1 MRNNKKETKSDILSC
16 KRSLEEKENEK
27 GNEHYVDNWSID
39 KLCTKNVNGNNK
51 DASLIL
57 VEVHIIL
64 DKNVDILPLRM
75 KRPTKDN
82 GNLYIIS
89 KNIFWL

>member
-1 MRNNKKETKSDILSC
+1 M
-16 KRSLEEKENEK
+16 
-27 GNEHYVDNWSID
+27 
-39 KLCTKNVNGNNK
+39 NGNNK